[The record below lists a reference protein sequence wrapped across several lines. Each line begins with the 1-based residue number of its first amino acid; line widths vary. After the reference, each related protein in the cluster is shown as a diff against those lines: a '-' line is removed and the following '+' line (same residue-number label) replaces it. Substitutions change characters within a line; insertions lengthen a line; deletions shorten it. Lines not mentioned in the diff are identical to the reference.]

1 MVRGGLSAEVVVTDV
16 SRDVIVLGTPEA
28 RAQQVQSPRLER
40 SYVLYKS
47 KGPGVA
53 GASVRVKGGGNKG
66 RKMTE
71 QITVLWEGLY
81 FCSK

>member
-1 MVRGGLSAEVVVTDV
+1 M
-16 SRDVIVLGTPEA
+16 
-28 RAQQVQSPRLER
+28 RLER

-53 GASVRVKGGGNKG
+53 GASVKVKAGGNKG

-71 QITVLWEGLY
+71 QITVGSGKDFTFVLSEVGAMEG
-81 FCSK
+81 SR